1 MSKIESLTP
10 EQEQMLNKHRNEYL
24 QWGLSCE
31 PMNQDAVKA
40 TIGEMYRRIGKN
52 VPSFWFCQSPAQML
66 IVISIL
72 KSKLLGANLWDN
84 LRDNLRDNLG
94 ANLRD
99 NLGDNLRV
107 NLWDNLRANLGVNL
121 RDNLGANL
129 RANLEVNLRDNLEVN
144 LRDNLEDNLRD
155 DLRVNLWANLWANLG
170 NNLRSNLKANLRA
183 NFWDDLWDDLRDNL
197 GNNLW
202 DSDFWGQMDMFWIA
216 YYRYPE
222 QYLHVDYG
230 EFSKVLQL
238 WDTLG
243 KSCGWWYPY
252 ENICFVSDRPEQ
264 IHRKGVQLHNDSGP
278 AVLYRDGYALWCLN
292 GVDVGE
298 SIVTTPA
305 DQLDANLILTT
316 KNAEVRREIVRKIG
330 IERVCNKLNAK
341 VIDTQG
347 DYSLLLLDLRDG
359 RKRPYLKMLN
369 PSIGTYHIEGV
380 PPECDTVEKAIT
392 WRNQTSEK
400 PVILT

>member
-10 EQEQMLNKHRNEYL
+10 EQEQLLVKHRNEYL

-31 PMNQDAVKA
+31 PMNQDAVKV
-40 TIGEMYRRIGKN
+40 TIGEMYSRIGKN

-66 IVISIL
+66 IIITLL
-72 KSKLLGANLWDN
+72 KSKPLGANLGANLWNN
-84 LRDNLRDNLG
+84 LWDNLG
-94 ANLRD
+94 ANLGVKI
-99 NLGDNLRV
+99 GDNLR
-107 NLWDNLRANLGVNL
+107 
-121 RDNLGANL
+121 
-129 RANLEVNLRDNLEVN
+129 
-144 LRDNLEDNLRD
+144 
-155 DLRVNLWANLWANLG
+155 
-170 NNLRSNLKANLRA
+170 
-183 NFWDDLWDDLRDNL
+183 
-197 GNNLW
+197 

-264 IHRKGVQLHNDSGP
+264 IHKKGVQLHNDSGP
-278 AVLYRDGYALWCLN
+278 AVLYRDGYTLWFLN

-298 SIVTTPA
+298 LIVTTPA
-305 DQLDANLILTT
+305 DQLDVNLILTT

-330 IERVCNKLNAK
+330 IERVCDKLKAR
-341 VIDTQG
+341 VIDIQG
-347 DYSLLLLDLRDG
+347 DYSLLLLDLQDG

-380 PPECDTVEKAIT
+380 PPDCDTVEKAIA

>member
-1 MSKIESLTP
+1 
-10 EQEQMLNKHRNEYL
+10 
-24 QWGLSCE
+24 
-31 PMNQDAVKA
+31 
-40 TIGEMYRRIGKN
+40 
-52 VPSFWFCQSPAQML
+52 
-66 IVISIL
+66 
-72 KSKLLGANLWDN
+72 
-84 LRDNLRDNLG
+84 
-94 ANLRD
+94 
-99 NLGDNLRV
+99 
-107 NLWDNLRANLGVNL
+107 
-121 RDNLGANL
+121 
-129 RANLEVNLRDNLEVN
+129 
-144 LRDNLEDNLRD
+144 
-155 DLRVNLWANLWANLG
+155 
-170 NNLRSNLKANLRA
+170 
-183 NFWDDLWDDLRDNL
+183 
-197 GNNLW
+197 
-202 DSDFWGQMDMFWIA
+202 MFWIA

-264 IHRKGVQLHNDSGP
+264 IHKKGVQLHNDSGP
-278 AVLYRDGYALWCLN
+278 AVLYRDGYTLWFLN

-298 SIVTTPA
+298 LIVTTPA
-305 DQLDANLILTT
+305 DQLDVNLILTT

-330 IERVCNKLNAK
+330 IERVCDKLKAR
-341 VIDTQG
+341 VIDIQG
-347 DYSLLLLDLRDG
+347 DYSLLLLDLQDG

-380 PPECDTVEKAIT
+380 PPDCDTVEKAIA

>member
-1 MSKIESLTP
+1 
-10 EQEQMLNKHRNEYL
+10 
-24 QWGLSCE
+24 
-31 PMNQDAVKA
+31 
-40 TIGEMYRRIGKN
+40 
-52 VPSFWFCQSPAQML
+52 
-66 IVISIL
+66 
-72 KSKLLGANLWDN
+72 
-84 LRDNLRDNLG
+84 
-94 ANLRD
+94 
-99 NLGDNLRV
+99 
-107 NLWDNLRANLGVNL
+107 
-121 RDNLGANL
+121 
-129 RANLEVNLRDNLEVN
+129 
-144 LRDNLEDNLRD
+144 
-155 DLRVNLWANLWANLG
+155 
-170 NNLRSNLKANLRA
+170 
-183 NFWDDLWDDLRDNL
+183 
-197 GNNLW
+197 
-202 DSDFWGQMDMFWIA
+202 MDMFWIA

-264 IHRKGVQLHNDSGP
+264 IHKKGVQLHNDSGP
-278 AVLYRDGYALWCLN
+278 AVLYRDGYALWFLN

-298 SIVTTPA
+298 LIVTTPA
-305 DQLDANLILTT
+305 DQLDVNLILTT

-330 IERVCNKLNAK
+330 IERVCDELKAR

-347 DYSLLLLDLRDG
+347 DYSLLLLDLQDG

-380 PPECDTVEKAIT
+380 PPDCDTVEKAIT

>member
-1 MSKIESLTP
+1 MSKIEFLTP
-10 EQEQMLNKHRNEYL
+10 EQEQLLIKHRNEYL

-31 PMNQDAVKA
+31 PMNQDAAKVA
-40 TIGEMYRRIGKN
+40 IGEMYSRIGKN
-52 VPSFWFCQSPAQML
+52 VPRFWFCQSPAQML
-66 IVISIL
+66 IVIYIL
-72 KSKLLGANLWDN
+72 KSKLLGANL
-84 LRDNLRDNLG
+84 RDNLR
-94 ANLRD
+94 A
-99 NLGDNLRV
+99 
-107 NLWDNLRANLGVNL
+107 NLWDNLR
-121 RDNLGANL
+121 
-129 RANLEVNLRDNLEVN
+129 
-144 LRDNLEDNLRD
+144 
-155 DLRVNLWANLWANLG
+155 
-170 NNLRSNLKANLRA
+170 
-183 NFWDDLWDDLRDNL
+183 
-197 GNNLW
+197 

-230 EFSKVLQL
+230 ELSKVLQL

-264 IHRKGVQLHNDSGP
+264 IHKKGVQLHNDSGP
-278 AVLYRDGYALWCLN
+278 AVLYRDGYALWFLN

-298 SIVTTPA
+298 LIVTTPA
-305 DQLDANLILTT
+305 DQLDVNLILTA
-316 KNAEVRREIVRKIG
+316 KNAEVRREIIRKIG
-330 IERVCNKLNAK
+330 IERVCDELKAR

-347 DYSLLLLDLRDG
+347 DYSLLLLDLQDG

-380 PPECDTVEKAIT
+380 PPDCDTVEKAIT

>member
-1 MSKIESLTP
+1 LKRRYAMSKIESLTP

-31 PMNQDAVKA
+31 PMNQDAVKV
-40 TIGEMYRRIGKN
+40 TIGEMYSRIGKN

-84 LRDNLRDNLG
+84 L
-94 ANLRD
+94 
-99 NLGDNLRV
+99 
-107 NLWDNLRANLGVNL
+107 GV
-121 RDNLGANL
+121 
-129 RANLEVNLRDNLEVN
+129 
-144 LRDNLEDNLRD
+144 
-155 DLRVNLWANLWANLG
+155 
-170 NNLRSNLKANLRA
+170 
-183 NFWDDLWDDLRDNL
+183 NL

-264 IHRKGVQLHNDSGP
+264 IHKKGVQLHNDSGP
-278 AVLYRDGYALWCLN
+278 AVLYRDGYALWFLN

-298 SIVTTPA
+298 LIVTTPA
-305 DQLDANLILTT
+305 DQLDVNLILTT

-330 IERVCNKLNAK
+330 IERVCDKLKAR

-347 DYSLLLLDLRDG
+347 DYSLLLLDLQDG

-380 PPECDTVEKAIT
+380 PPDCDTVEKAIT

>member
-10 EQEQMLNKHRNEYL
+10 EQEQLLVKHRNEYL

-31 PMNQDAVKA
+31 PMNQDAVKV
-40 TIGEMYRRIGKN
+40 TIGEMYSRIGKN

-66 IVISIL
+66 IIITLL
-72 KSKLLGANLWDN
+72 KSKPLGANLWNNLWDNFGANLEVNLRANLWDN
-84 LRDNLRDNLG
+84 LRDNLRDNLMD
-94 ANLRD
+94 NLRD
-99 NLGDNLRV
+99 NLMDNLR
-107 NLWDNLRANLGVNL
+107 DNL

-129 RANLEVNLRDNLEVN
+129 GVKIG
-144 LRDNLEDNLRD
+144 DNLR
-155 DLRVNLWANLWANLG
+155 
-170 NNLRSNLKANLRA
+170 
-183 NFWDDLWDDLRDNL
+183 
-197 GNNLW
+197 

-264 IHRKGVQLHNDSGP
+264 IHKKGVQLHNDSGP
-278 AVLYRDGYALWCLN
+278 AVLYRDGYTLWFLN

-298 SIVTTPA
+298 LIVTTPA
-305 DQLDANLILTT
+305 DQLDVNLILTT

-330 IERVCNKLNAK
+330 IERVCDKLKAR
-341 VIDTQG
+341 VIDIQG
-347 DYSLLLLDLRDG
+347 DYSLLLLDLQDG

-380 PPECDTVEKAIT
+380 PPDCDTVEKAIA

>member
-31 PMNQDAVKA
+31 PMNQDVVKA

-72 KSKLLGANLWDN
+72 KSKLLGANLRDDLRVN
-84 LRDNLRDNLG
+84 LGDNLG
-94 ANLRD
+94 ANFWANLGDNLWANLGDNLWVNLGD
-99 NLGDNLRV
+99 NLGDNLWNNLKANLWDNLRTYLRANLEINLRD
-107 NLWDNLRANLGVNL
+107 NLWDNLRANLG
-121 RDNLGANL
+121 
-129 RANLEVNLRDNLEVN
+129 
-144 LRDNLEDNLRD
+144 
-155 DLRVNLWANLWANLG
+155 
-170 NNLRSNLKANLRA
+170 NNLRTNLGDNLKANLRA
-183 NFWDDLWDDLRDNL
+183 NFWDDLWDDLRANL

-264 IHRKGVQLHNDSGP
+264 IHKKGVQLHNDSGP

-298 SIVTTPA
+298 LIVTTPA
-305 DQLDANLILTT
+305 DQLDVNLILTT

-330 IERVCNKLNAK
+330 IERVCDELKAR

-347 DYSLLLLDLRDG
+347 DYSLLLLDLQDG

-380 PPECDTVEKAIT
+380 PPDCDTVEKAIT